1 ILAHE
6 GLYLYFPYLLS
17 LLFFSSR
24 IGPTRLRL
32 AWCLLPAVTGAV
44 AFVFSVWFHG
54 DRETALAL
62 CRSYPVVGAEAQL
75 CGPTSAIF
83 SLATSAREGHGEV
96 MQKIDGERYLATYS
110 LALALA
116 VLPYAFYLAS
126 RVTNVRDRRFFRA
139 VLGTPLVAWLVSSPL
154 FFLAIDWGRFIYIH
168 AMCML
173 IIVMCHEIQM
183 RQQPSV
189 PAAPVAPVRLGFVAC
204 AVIYMTSWKLPH
216 CCGRGLELTA
226 FYQN

>member
-1 ILAHE
+1 
-6 GLYLYFPYLLS
+6 
-17 LLFFSSR
+17 
-24 IGPTRLRL
+24 
-32 AWCLLPAVTGAV
+32 
-44 AFVFSVWFHG
+44 
-54 DRETALAL
+54 
-62 CRSYPVVGAEAQL
+62 
-75 CGPTSAIF
+75 
-83 SLATSAREGHGEV
+83 
-96 MQKIDGERYLATYS
+96 
-110 LALALA
+110 
-116 VLPYAFYLAS
+116 
-126 RVTNVRDRRFFRA
+126 DRRFFRA

-204 AVIYMTSWKLPH
+204 AVSYITPWKVPH

-226 FYQN
+226 FYQNVRLAHVVTISAVVMLIVAWRASQGAGAPRQAGAGDALSDANVRAPGPSTGPSAVDRSLP